1 MKVKSSM
8 TNASLASRQRLPRG
22 SQARITWL
30 ERALTSAIRILL
42 EREDQMDRV
51 RLLTAL
57 AVLEATQSNES
68 NSKEDG
74 NADETNAL

>member
-8 TNASLASRQRLPRG
+8 SNASLASRQRLPRG

-42 EREDQMDRV
+42 EREDQMDRP

-57 AVLEATQSNES
+57 AVLEHTQGTES
-68 NSKEDG
+68 NSNQED
-74 NADETNAL
+74 DDDPQTAL

>member
-8 TNASLASRQRLPRG
+8 TNASQASRLRLPRG
-22 SQARITWL
+22 SQARIAWL

-42 EREDQMDRV
+42 ERADQMDRV

-57 AVLEATQSNES
+57 AVLEATQPSES
-68 NSKEDG
+68 NSDKEDD
-74 NADETNAL
+74 NANDA

>member
-8 TNASLASRQRLPRG
+8 SNASLASRQRLPRG

-42 EREDQMDRV
+42 ERENPMDQA

-57 AVLEATQSNES
+57 AVLEATQPSES
-68 NSKEDG
+68 NSEKEND
-74 NADETNAL
+74 DENES